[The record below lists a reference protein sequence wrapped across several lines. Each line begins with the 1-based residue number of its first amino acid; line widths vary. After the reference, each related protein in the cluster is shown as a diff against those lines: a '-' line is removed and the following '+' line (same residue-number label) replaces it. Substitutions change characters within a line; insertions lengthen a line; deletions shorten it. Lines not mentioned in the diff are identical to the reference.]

1 MRVTMGPQPAPI
13 SFRKATRI
21 PVGRD
26 QLLNTL
32 EFSIGPL
39 VLAVSLWVVAAWYDG
54 YLAPRYVVLSVIVF
68 SLVFPG
74 SAHLTRSPW
83 SVVRHILAGWVAVSG
98 LLFLFGIASG
108 YLDYFDR
115 RVLLTWWCVAPMSE
129 LGAHMLLRLA
139 APKII
144 ELQGPY
150 RRAVVAGMNAQSLE
164 LAARLSAD
172 PYLHVR
178 VVGFFDDRNDQRV
191 HQPGQHSL
199 LGKISALPGF
209 ARDNQIDLIYISLPM
224 ASQPRILSLL
234 DELRDTTASI
244 YFVPDVFVTDLIHGR
259 IDSVGGLPVVA
270 VCDTPYS
277 GFDGVIK
284 RASDIVLSLQILIL
298 LSIPLL
304 VIALAVKISS
314 PGPAI
319 FRQRRYGLD
328 GQEIIVYKFRTMRV
342 IEDGAAIEQAHKLDP
357 RITPLGRFLRRTS
370 MDELPQ
376 FFNVLQGRMSIVGP
390 RPHAVAHNELYRKL
404 IKGYMQ
410 RHKVKPGITGWAQVN
425 GYRGETESLEKMKAR
440 IDFDLDYLRN
450 WSLRFDFYIIA
461 RTIWVV
467 LAKKNA
473 Y

>member
-1 MRVTMGPQPAPI
+1 MGPQTAPI

-39 VLAVSLWVVAAWYDG
+39 VLAVSLWVVATWYDG

-74 SAHLTRSPW
+74 FAHLTRSPW

-108 YLDYFDR
+108 YLDYFDQ
-115 RVLLTWWCVAPMSE
+115 RVLLTWWCVAPISE
-129 LGAHMLLRLA
+129 CAAHMLLRWA

-144 ELQGPY
+144 EFQGPH

-164 LAARLSAD
+164 LAARLGAD

-191 HQPGQHSL
+191 NEPGRDSL

-244 YFVPDVFVTDLIHGR
+244 YFVPDVFVTDLIQGR

-277 GFDGVIK
+277 GFDGVMK

-298 LSIPLL
+298 LAIPLV

-319 FRQRRYGLD
+319 FKQRRYGLD

-357 RITPLGRFLRRTS
+357 RITRLGRFLRTTS

-425 GYRGETESLEKMKAR
+425 GYRGETESLEKMKGR

-450 WSLRFDFYIIA
+450 WSLRLDFYIIA